1 MILMLS
7 RIADAP
13 VHVREGLR
21 VLLRRPVATLIASLA
36 LGLGLFSAALTTW
49 SAARLGEAEAI
60 LDADLRLFA
69 SLDPALDEAQTKDAL
84 TKVAAD
90 PAVRTVRW
98 VGPNEQRERLG
109 QVLGEASLEGLDRE
123 VFPVGGLAEIQ
134 LTRPVIRDG
143 EALAAFRERLAAID
157 AVHGIDALPFDSR
170 HIRLL
175 LDAGAVTRV
184 LGLAIGLIGL
194 LGAALAV
201 FLLIQGERR
210 EARATLQI
218 YRDFGATAAF
228 IRARYFIAAATLG
241 LLGAGC
247 AVVLGLVASGP
258 LTALVSIVP
267 GLEGASLAGLL
278 LYAWAVGGALV
289 ITLGACALALRGE
302 GQILGRPA
310 ESGEVESP

>member
-1 MILMLS
+1 MMG

-21 VLLRRPVATLIASLA
+21 VLLRRPVATLIACLA

-49 SAARLGEAEAI
+49 STERLSEAEAI
-60 LDADLRLFA
+60 LDSDLRLFA
-69 SLDPALDEAQTKDAL
+69 SLDPALDEAGTRDAL

-109 QVLGEASLEGLDRE
+109 KVLGEASLEGLDRE

-134 LTRPVIRDG
+134 LTRPVIRDN
-143 EALAAFRERLAAID
+143 EALAAFRERLASID

-175 LDAGAVTRV
+175 LDAAAVTRA
-184 LGLAIGLIGL
+184 LGLVIGLIGL

-218 YRDFGATAAF
+218 YRDFGATTTF
-228 IRARYFIAAATLG
+228 IRARYFIAATTLG
-241 LLGAGC
+241 LLGAAF
-247 AVVLGLVASGP
+247 AVALGLVASGP

-267 GLEGASLAGLL
+267 GLEGASLAGVFLFV
-278 LYAWAVGGALV
+278 WAAVGALV
-289 ITLGACALALRGE
+289 IALGACGLALRGE
-302 GQILGRPA
+302 GQVLGRPA
-310 ESGEVESP
+310 GTGGEVESP